1 MNHPVVFL
9 KAHVGTFTRKDGTIV
24 QAHDTKVQAAGA
36 PAPGDIGHEEH
47 KQYGVYFRPGDKAR
61 DREGNTHTVV
71 EHHGPSVRTLGG
83 ANFHPTKLEKVHRLP
98 ADEVPPKP
106 EGMSTDAY
114 LQVANAAKD
123 GDLPLLKLALAHYE
137 NFEAPPAQTT
147 LVRELVEKLG
157 EHQAKAKA
165 AGAQP
170 QATTEKPAAPKA
182 KPKPKP
188 KPAPSDDRVNS
199 DDAFDQIK
207 AAAGGGA
214 NVKTSSGG
222 INYAHKTGSAT
233 LAHRDEPDGS
243 RTVSKR
249 ELDQHLAKLKGGDS
263 KPALDAH
270 PNVIGKATDVSKS
283 GMFMKFGGKSY
294 ASTGKSGK
302 SLHDGTPVEEY
313 KHEDSGHRVWKDA
326 QHRVHA
332 DSAEEAKKV
341 RGEK

>member
-1 MNHPVVFL
+1 MNKPAIFL
-9 KAHVGTFTRKDGTIV
+9 KAHVDTFTRKDGAVV
-24 QAHDTKVQAAGA
+24 QAHDTKVQAAAA
-36 PAPGDIGHEEH
+36 PAPGEIGHHEH
-47 KQYGVYFRPGDKAR
+47 TEYGVYFRPGDKAK
-61 DREGNTHTVV
+61 DREGNTHTVLQ
-71 EHHGPSVRTLGG
+71 HSGPQVTTLGG
-83 ANFHPTKLEKVHRLP
+83 ATFHPTKLKKVEDKAGPEK
-98 ADEVPPKP
+98 
-106 EGMSTDAY
+106 
-114 LQVANAAKD
+114 
-123 GDLPLLKLALAHYE
+123 
-137 NFEAPPAQTT
+137 
-147 LVRELVEKLG
+147 
-157 EHQAKAKA
+157 
-165 AGAQP
+165 
-170 QATTEKPAAPKA
+170 PKA
-182 KPKPKP
+182 KTGKGSGKPGEAVTDASLKKHP
-188 KPAPSDDRVNS
+188 MYEPSDHEYFKSKGYEPHEIKAIWDRDHALGRKPQAHEKAPDVVGVVADPDFYKKKAAQAKGKPSDERVNS

-207 AAAGGGA
+207 TAAGGGA

-263 KPALDAH
+263 KPALDPH